1 MSVEYNPRWMQYW
14 YDPVGETFEE
24 PFWEAVKQR
33 KLVFQRCKECG
44 AWSHPPRVLCHECG
58 NRDMEW
64 VESSGKGRIYSW
76 VVFEKEVH
84 PAYKVPYEVVLVEM
98 EKEEGVRIISNMEGT
113 EPHEVQIGMPVELV
127 WHEVTD
133 EWTLPFF
140 KRVK

>member
-1 MSVEYNPRWMQYW
+1 
-14 YDPVGETFEE
+14 
-24 PFWEAVKQR
+24 
-33 KLVFQRCKECG
+33 
-44 AWSHPPRVLCHECG
+44 
-58 NRDMEW
+58 MEW